1 MAKQDSPHR
10 AMILVCLV
18 ATLSYFAAKLGG
30 TLIIRPQ
37 MVSPL
42 WLGNVLL
49 VSMLLLV
56 RRRIRPVLLA
66 AGLAAFLL
74 YDLQANVPIHS
85 IVWLILSNA
94 VEVVTATLCLSNSF
108 DGIPRL
114 NSVKAL
120 AKYSFYAVI
129 LAPFVGAFP
138 GALSSNSNYWTSWKV
153 AFFSEALGF
162 LTLMPALLGWAT
174 ETPAMEQKPRAYYLE
189 AAALLATLVLL
200 GYLTFVSPGRSSP
213 PALLY
218 SLVPFLLWSA
228 LRFGSMGVSTSMI
241 VIAFVSIWGAVH
253 GRGPFTEPGQPVNVL
268 SLQLFLFFTAAP
280 FMALAALVEE
290 RKRAERDLS
299 ELSGRLIHAHEE
311 ERARIARELHDDFG
325 QRMAL
330 IQVGLERF
338 QQDTAEFSS
347 ESRQQFHNLAAMTS
361 EVSSNIHNLS
371 HQLHPSMLGAIGL
384 TAALR
389 TFCRELSA
397 QHNLQ
402 VQFVNNDVPERISKD
417 VALCLFRIAQEAL
430 RNVVK
435 HSGAAEA
442 QVELSAHGD
451 QIDLCISDSGKGFDP
466 AFAQGGD
473 GLGLI
478 SMRERLRLVGGR
490 ISIESEPSHGTRIL
504 ARIPLS
510 STA

>member
-1 MAKQDSPHR
+1 
-10 AMILVCLV
+10 
-18 ATLSYFAAKLGG
+18 
-30 TLIIRPQ
+30 
-37 MVSPL
+37 
-42 WLGNVLL
+42 
-49 VSMLLLV
+49 
-56 RRRIRPVLLA
+56 
-66 AGLAAFLL
+66 
-74 YDLQANVPIHS
+74 
-85 IVWLILSNA
+85 
-94 VEVVTATLCLSNSF
+94 
-108 DGIPRL
+108 
-114 NSVKAL
+114 
-120 AKYSFYAVI
+120 
-129 LAPFVGAFP
+129 
-138 GALSSNSNYWTSWKV
+138 
-153 AFFSEALGF
+153 
-162 LTLMPALLGWAT
+162 
-174 ETPAMEQKPRAYYLE
+174 
-189 AAALLATLVLL
+189 
-200 GYLTFVSPGRSSP
+200 
-213 PALLY
+213 
-218 SLVPFLLWSA
+218 
-228 LRFGSMGVSTSMI
+228 MGVSTSMI

-268 SLQLFLFFTAAP
+268 SLQQFLFFTAAP

-290 RKRAERDLS
+290 RKRTERELS
-299 ELSGRLIHAHEE
+299 ELSGRLIHAQEE
-311 ERARIARELHDDFG
+311 ERFRIARELHDDFA

-330 IQVGLERF
+330 LQVGLERF

-347 ESRQQFHNLAAMTS
+347 ESRQQFHNLAAMAS

-371 HQLHPSMLGAIGL
+371 HQLHPSLLDALGL

-389 TFCRELSA
+389 SFCREFSV

-402 VQFVNNDVPERISKD
+402 VQFVNNEVPERISKD

-442 QVELSAHGD
+442 QVELTAHGD

-478 SMRERLRLVGGR
+478 SMRERLRLVGGH